1 MPFFKTLVIIVI
13 AIIALIALY
22 SLFRKSPE
30 KYYKFAS
37 KAHKKGERYHLLG
50 DIELANEYYEEAEQ
64 YRKRA
69 EELKNVV

>member
-1 MPFFKTLVIIVI
+1 MAFFKILIIIVVV
-13 AIIALIALY
+13 IIALIALY

-30 KYYKFAS
+30 KYYKIAL
-37 KAHKKGERYHLLG
+37 KAHKKAERYHLLG
-50 DIELANEYYEEAEQ
+50 DTELANKYYEEAEQ